1 MRKEPVFISLLVVSG
16 ACASLT
22 RVVVAQTRD
31 DAESARRIAGTWRGN
46 SICTVKGSPCHDEI
60 NVYRFAS
67 VPGRAPSFAV
77 TASKVVDGKEVVM
90 GTGEW
95 TYDSEK
101 HALESK
107 TPAIRLVLDGNKM
120 EGVLKLADGTVYR
133 RISLKKEN

>member
-16 ACASLT
+16 ACASLA

-31 DAESARRIAGTWRGN
+31 DAESARIAGTWRGN

-67 VPGRAPSFAV
+67 VPERAPSFSV

-90 GTGEW
+90 E
-95 TYDSEK
+95 
-101 HALESK
+101 
-107 TPAIRLVLDGNKM
+107 PANGPTIPKSMLWSPRL
-120 EGVLKLADGTVYR
+120 R
-133 RISLKKEN
+133 RFDWSWMVTKWKGF